1 MLLTGLCAQRG
12 GCISLPLPVGQR
24 ALIFGGG
31 HVSQALCP
39 LLRSVDFRPWI
50 FDCRPAFADRALFPD
65 AEEVLCGDFTRIADY
80 VTVTPEDYVVVMTS
94 GHGFDFTVQEQVLRD
109 ETAYI
114 GVIGS
119 RRKTAA
125 VNERLRAAGIPESAI
140 ARVHAPIGTAIRAV
154 TPAEIAVSVAG
165 EMICVRAERR
175 GDEGHGCPMH

>member
-1 MLLTGLCAQRG
+1 MNGIARAIRNLIRIGVVTDVDLSRGLCRVQTG
-12 GCISLPLPVGQR
+12 GMKTTWLNWLTCR
-24 ALIFGGG
+24 AG
-31 HVSQALCP
+31 
-39 LLRSVDFRPWI
+39 RSRVWWAPS
-50 FDCRPAFADRALFPD
+50 
-65 AEEVLCGDFTRIADY
+65 EG
-80 VTVTPEDYVVVMTS
+80 
-94 GHGFDFTVQEQVLRD
+94 EQVLRG

>member
-1 MLLTGLCAQRG
+1 M
-12 GCISLPLPVGQR
+12 
-24 ALIFGGG
+24 
-31 HVSQALCP
+31 
-39 LLRSVDFRPWI
+39 
-50 FDCRPAFADRALFPD
+50 
-65 AEEVLCGDFTRIADY
+65 LCGDFTRIADY

-94 GHGFDFTVQEQVLRD
+94 GHGFDFTVQEQVLRG

-175 GDEGHGCPMH
+175 GGEGHGCPMH

>member
-1 MLLTGLCAQRG
+1 MLRG
-12 GCISLPLPVGQR
+12 
-24 ALIFGGG
+24 
-31 HVSQALCP
+31 
-39 LLRSVDFRPWI
+39 
-50 FDCRPAFADRALFPD
+50 
-65 AEEVLCGDFTRIADY
+65 
-80 VTVTPEDYVVVMTS
+80 
-94 GHGFDFTVQEQVLRD
+94 